1 MHKQL
6 ELEEVV
12 EEAVEE
18 AVEEKARCSSSGLER
33 IRGAESFCGFF
44 VGSDGV
50 GPLGSAGL
58 ATYLQW

>member
-12 EEAVEE
+12 EEV
-18 AVEEKARCSSSGLER
+18 VEEKARCSSSGLER